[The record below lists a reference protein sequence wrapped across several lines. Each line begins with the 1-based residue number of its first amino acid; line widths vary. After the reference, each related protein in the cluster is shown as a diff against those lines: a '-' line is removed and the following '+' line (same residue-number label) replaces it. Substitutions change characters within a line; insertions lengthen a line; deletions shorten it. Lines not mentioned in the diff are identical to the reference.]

1 MPCPA
6 KLVELGIKNPLSREV
21 AASADGVCKSGITD
35 ATDKI
40 RMARMIKRKQT
51 VKTDLRTIPG
61 VGPSIEQDLLRL
73 GIKRVTELHGQD
85 PQALYDRFCM
95 IEGRNVDRCLLYV
108 FRCAVYFASEKRHD
122 PEKLKWWN
130 WKD

>member
-1 MPCPA
+1 
-6 KLVELGIKNPLSREV
+6 
-21 AASADGVCKSGITD
+21 
-35 ATDKI
+35 
-40 RMARMIKRKQT
+40 MIKRKQT